1 MKTRTVF
8 ALAAALTLSAPA
20 AAHAAT
26 VAVQQLNGAFS
37 ASNST
42 VTKTPDGV
50 HFGTYNDAGALGGT
64 LIYNGINGTRVSA
77 LSEFGYT
84 FTYRQA
90 TDTTGAAPYARV
102 FIDADPAVDTNT
114 ADNPAD
120 GNPANDV
127 DHDIVLDPSMTGA
140 TPAPGGTCPA
150 VEPAQATDLTFTMS
164 THLVRFDDDA
174 GADCTNSV
182 MTFAQAKAAAG
193 ATAVVS
199 SLNVTQGFSTG
210 QDVSALVR
218 NITVNGTTFAF
229 NVPPVGPPGATTT
242 IIQQVPAGARPTGAV
257 AGIQVRSR
265 CRGATVRRIHAP
277 ARKGEKFVRVN
288 AALQSRTGLRAL
300 KANGRTVTVDLR
312 NRPEANYNVRL
323 ISRYRTKSGKI
334 RRVVTRRN
342 LSVACS

>member
-8 ALAAALTLSAPA
+8 ALAAALMLSAPA
-20 AAHAAT
+20 AAQAAT
-26 VAVQQLNGAFS
+26 VPVQQLNGAFG

-50 HFGTYNDAGALGGT
+50 HFGTYTNGGALGGT
-64 LIYNGINGTRVSA
+64 LIYTGINGTRVSA
-77 LSEFGYT
+77 LGEFGYT

-102 FIDADPAVDTNT
+102 FIDADPAVDSD
-114 ADNPAD
+114 ADGDPAD
-120 GNPANDV
+120 DV
-127 DHDIVLDPSMTGA
+127 DHDIDLDPSMAGG
-140 TPAPGGTCPA
+140 TPAPAGSCPA
-150 VEPAQATDLTFTMS
+150 VEPPQAADLTFNMS
-164 THLVRFDDDA
+164 THLVRFDDDE
-174 GADCTNSV
+174 GANCANSV

-210 QDVSALVR
+210 QDLSALVR

-257 AGIQVRSR
+257 AGVQVRSR

>member
-8 ALAAALTLSAPA
+8 ALAAALALGAPA

-26 VAVQQLNGAFS
+26 VPVQQLSGDFA

-50 HFGTYNDAGALGGT
+50 HFGTYVDAGAVGGT
-64 LIYNGINGTRVSA
+64 LIYNGINGTPLSA

-84 FTYRQA
+84 FNYRQA

-102 FIDADPAVDTNT
+102 FIDA
-114 ADNPAD
+114 NPAADSDGD
-120 GNPANDV
+120 GNAANDI
-127 DHDIVLDPSMTGA
+127 DHDIDLDPSMQGA
-140 TPAPGGTCPA
+140 TPAPGGACPA
-150 VEPAQATDLTFTMS
+150 VEPPQATELTFTMS
-164 THLVRFDDDA
+164 THLVRFDDDQ

-193 ATAVVS
+193 PGAVVS

-210 QDVSALVR
+210 QDVSGLVR
-218 NITVNGTTFAF
+218 NITVNADTFVF
-229 NVPPVGPPGATTT
+229 NVPPVGPPGPTT
-242 IIQQVPAGARPTGAV
+242 IIHQVTPPGVRPTGAV
-257 AGIQVRSR
+257 AGTQAGRA
-265 CRGATVRRIHAP
+265 CRGATLRRIHAP
-277 ARKGEKFVRVN
+277 RRRGERFLRVN
-288 AALQSRTGLRAL
+288 AALQTRNGLRSL

>member
-8 ALAAALTLSAPA
+8 ALVAALILGAPA
-20 AAHAAT
+20 AAQAAT
-26 VAVQQLNGAFS
+26 VPVQQLNGDFG

-42 VTKTPDGV
+42 VIKTPDGV
-50 HFGTYNDAGALGGT
+50 HFGTYTDGGALGGT
-64 LIYNGINGTRVSA
+64 LIYTGINGTRVSA

-102 FIDADPAVDTNT
+102 FIDADPAVDS
-114 ADNPAD
+114 DGD

-127 DHDIVLDPSMTGA
+127 DHDIDLDPSMEGGTA
-140 TPAPGGTCPA
+140 APAGTCPA
-150 VEPAQATDLTFTMS
+150 VEPPQATDLTFNMS

-174 GADCTNSV
+174 GGHCATSV

-193 ATAVVS
+193 PTAVVS

-242 IIQQVPAGARPTGAV
+242 IIQQVPAGVRPTGAGV
-257 AGIQVRSR
+257 AGVQAGQT

-277 ARKGEKFVRVN
+277 ARKGEKLVRVN
-288 AALQSRTGLRAL
+288 AALQSPSGLRAL
-300 KANGRTVTVDLR
+300 KVSGRTITVDLR

-323 ISRYRTKSGKI
+323 IARYRTKSGKI

>member
-1 MKTRTVF
+1 
-8 ALAAALTLSAPA
+8 
-20 AAHAAT
+20 
-26 VAVQQLNGAFS
+26 
-37 ASNST
+37 
-42 VTKTPDGV
+42 V
-50 HFGTYNDAGALGGT
+50 HFGTYVDAGAVGGT

-102 FIDADPAVDTNT
+102 FIDADPATDS
-114 ADNPAD
+114 DRD
-120 GNPANDV
+120 GNAANDI
-127 DHDIVLDPSMTGA
+127 DHDIDLDPSMAGA
-140 TPAPGGTCPA
+140 TPAPGGVCPA
-150 VEPAQATDLTFTMS
+150 VEPPQATELTFNMS
-164 THLVRFDDDA
+164 THLVRFDDDQ
-174 GADCTNSV
+174 GADCANSV

-193 ATAVVS
+193 PTAVVS

-229 NVPPVGPPGATTT
+229 DVPPVGPSTT
-242 IIQQVPAGARPTGAV
+242 IIQRIPTPPGVLPTGAV
-257 AGIQVRSR
+257 AGTRAGHA
-265 CRGATVRRIHAP
+265 CRGATLRRIHAP
-277 ARKGEKFVRVN
+277 TRKGERFVRVN
-288 AALQSRTGLRAL
+288 AALQTPNGLRAL

-323 ISRYRTKSGKI
+323 ISRYRAKSGKI
-334 RRVVTRRN
+334 RRIVTRRN